1 MKSFATGLLAVL
13 VSLVPAQAATVH
25 VIHGISGGTLGL
37 PATLPVDV
45 WANGAP
51 LIPGFEFG
59 DVVGP
64 VDLPAGTYE
73 LRVYLAGSD
82 PDVDTP
88 VLSLDATL
96 AADSDVDIVA
106 HFTEDGGIALT
117 PFANNNTPKVS
128 PVSPRIQRRDTRLTV
143 RHAAALPRVV
153 INRLLPVDPTFA
165 NGGEISYDLDP
176 GTYRFWLSR
185 AGGPFALSFDPIEV
199 ALGADLHYFVYA
211 VGSPADES
219 FQLLLRTSPLN

>member
-1 MKSFATGLLAVL
+1 MKTFATGLLATF
-13 VSLVPAQAATVH
+13 VSLVPAHAATVH

-59 DVVGP
+59 EVVGP

-73 LRVYLAGSD
+73 LRVFLAGSD

-96 AADSDVDIVA
+96 ADDSDVDIVA
-106 HFTEDGGIALT
+106 HFTENGGIALT
-117 PFANNNTPKVS
+117 PFANNNTPKVD
-128 PVSPRIQRRDTRLTV
+128 PISPRIERRDTRLTV

-153 INRLLPVDPTFA
+153 INRLLPIDPTFA

-176 GTYRFWLSR
+176 GMYRFWLSR
-185 AGGPFALSFDPIEV
+185 AGGAFALSFDPIEV
-199 ALGADLHYFVYA
+199 ALDADLHYFVYA
-211 VGSPADES
+211 VGSRADDS
-219 FQLLLRTSPLN
+219 FQLLVRTSPFN